1 MKMHTYLNYGGN
13 CTEAFKFYEKHL
25 GGKIGMM
32 MTHADSPGPSNV
44 PPEWKNTVL
53 HAQITIGEALLMGAD
68 IPSYK
73 PMRSV
78 YLSLSVDSDAEADR
92 IYGQLSEG
100 GEVFMPMQRHFLRR
114 GSPSYGISSARR
126 GCLFTSAPFRAKG
139 KECA

>member
-32 MTHADSPGPSNV
+32 MTHADSPGPAMCAGMEEHGTARANHH
-44 PPEWKNTVL
+44 WRG
-53 HAQITIGEALLMGAD
+53 AADGAD

-78 YLSLSVDSDAEADR
+78 YLSLSVDSDAEAIAFTGNFPR
-92 IYGQLSEG
+92 AARCSCRCR
-100 GEVFMPMQRHFLRR
+100 RHFLRR